1 MPADASPPAPKSS
14 APAVD
19 VTSDDT
25 LLLLNRAMLVMHTV
39 RGAAHELNNVLQMIS
54 GSAELL
60 ELNPECPPSMMPKLQ
75 AIGTHTGRGNELVA
89 AVADMARGQLPR
101 GQVTDVGRAIERVRQ
116 LRRFEQLRAGVEL
129 SLEFLTQSLIA
140 RVDPMDLQL
149 MLLNL
154 IINAEQA
161 VAGAP
166 EKSIVIAAAADG
178 GSCRI
183 TVTDSGGG
191 DVPEREPVKPAAS
204 TRPRHLAAGLGL
216 AATEVLAHR
225 HGGTLTLR
233 RAASGVEAA
242 LVLPLASV

>member
-1 MPADASPPAPKSS
+1 MSADSSPPAPKPS

-19 VTSDDT
+19 VASEDT

-60 ELNPECPPSMMPKLQ
+60 ELNPECPASMVPRLQ

-89 AVADMARGQLPR
+89 GVADLARGPLPR
-101 GQVTDVGRAIERVRQ
+101 GQVMDVGKAIERVRQ
-116 LRRFEQLRAGVEL
+116 LRRFEQSRAGVEL

-161 VAGAP
+161 VASAP
-166 EKSIVIAAAADG
+166 VKTIVIAAVADG

-183 TVTDSGGG
+183 TMTDSGGG
-191 DVPEREPVKPAAS
+191 EVPHREPGKPVAS
-204 TRPRHLAAGLGL
+204 TRLPHLAAGLGL
-216 AATEVLAHR
+216 AATETLVRR

-242 LVLPLASV
+242 IVLPLATT